1 MTYLKLFLA
10 NLEACCT
17 GYKLLNNLHVAT
29 HMQHVASASTPPDGY
44 VGPFRRTHFACS
56 WQQKAEVQGVC
67 RVGDGAAQP
76 ESLRARRRRTRGV
89 LHLRNMTAVLIFVL
103 ILIVLSMFYLRGLR
117 SVQVAAPDGSGSHE
131 NHVNDLGRNEPHA
144 SQRTP
149 PGNLGLTGRQD
160 EGLGK
165 DGRQGSPRDRNGLG
179 HQPPG

>member
-1 MTYLKLFLA
+1 MDIWGLSEGLI
-10 NLEACCT
+10 
-17 GYKLLNNLHVAT
+17 LHAI
-29 HMQHVASASTPPDGY
+29 A
-44 VGPFRRTHFACS
+44 
-56 WQQKAEVQGVC
+56 QQEAEVQGMC

-89 LHLRNMTAVLIFVL
+89 LHPRNMTAVLIFVL

-117 SVQVAAPDGSGSHE
+117 SVQGAAPDGSGGNQ
-131 NHVNDLGRNEPHA
+131 NHVKGLGRNQPHA

-149 PGNLGLTGRQD
+149 PGNLGSTGRQG

-179 HQPPG
+179 HQPTG